1 MIKNVCLLFWG
12 LAEKTHHSWSMQ
24 LRHFCQCGRQQARPC
39 KQLFPRVKKKQ
50 NTRGQ
55 HQHASTSCLVPT
67 QGMFPRQL
75 DNLIQTSIWLAGS
88 SKPSLSSSVILS
100 FVSCSSWSAAAHGS
114 SVHCAIIEFSNM
126 QKLCSPL
133 SDRAATCHQRK
144 DIELHLNLKAM
155 EGRYSL
161 YFLDIIFAAVG
172 FLDQVITLL
181 IAMGMRWIRFCTF
194 IQEPGS
200 EWCHI
205 VSAPFLCFPGLCR
218 A

>member
-1 MIKNVCLLFWG
+1 
-12 LAEKTHHSWSMQ
+12 
-24 LRHFCQCGRQQARPC
+24 
-39 KQLFPRVKKKQ
+39 
-50 NTRGQ
+50 
-55 HQHASTSCLVPT
+55 
-67 QGMFPRQL
+67 
-75 DNLIQTSIWLAGS
+75 
-88 SKPSLSSSVILS
+88 
-100 FVSCSSWSAAAHGS
+100 
-114 SVHCAIIEFSNM
+114 M